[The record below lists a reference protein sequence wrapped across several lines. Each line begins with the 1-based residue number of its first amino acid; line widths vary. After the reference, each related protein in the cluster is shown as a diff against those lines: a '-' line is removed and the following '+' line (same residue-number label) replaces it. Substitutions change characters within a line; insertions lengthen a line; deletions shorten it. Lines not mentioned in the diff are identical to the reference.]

1 MVFNAKLISSKK
13 SSKFSAIIKHHQDQK
28 RNFGGGDQGA
38 GGVSLKGSSEEQG
51 EDEKP
56 KAGRPE
62 VAKDGVKEAE
72 KKREESSESILWG
85 TGTEF
90 QKWK

>member
-1 MVFNAKLISSKK
+1 M
-13 SSKFSAIIKHHQDQK
+13 
-28 RNFGGGDQGA
+28 
-38 GGVSLKGSSEEQG
+38 SLKGSREVQG

-56 KAGRPE
+56 EAGRPE

-72 KKREESSESILWG
+72 KKREESSESVLWW